1 MWTNCQVE
9 KYDSTSH
16 DKYGLKSVKWDP
28 GQGTIVAQCGE
39 IKLGLSDFGFFT
51 RYEETPSS

>member
-28 GQGTIVAQCGE
+28 GQGTIVAQT
-39 IKLGLSDFGFFT
+39 DFGFFT
-51 RYEETPSS
+51 RYEVRPNS

>member
-39 IKLGLSDFGFFT
+39 KNWFL
-51 RYEETPSS
+51 